1 MLSGPAA
8 ALHTAKRASGLDV
21 SAVPGAWASAR
32 EATGAAPF
40 LVAALRSGALVVL
53 GAGAGGLAE
62 LRPLLD
68 DASVCFAG
76 LAFVADGRRRFAFI
90 TWVGSS
96 VGAVARGRVSLLKG
110 AAAAAFDGTCV
121 ELNWASRDDTGDA
134 AVLDSLRKQGRHLGG
149 AIDLEVAT

>member
-21 SAVPGAWASAR
+21 SAVPAAWAAAR
-32 EATGAAPF
+32 EVKGAPY
-40 LVAALRSGALVVL
+40 LVASLRGAELVIA

-68 DASVCFAG
+68 DAVVSFVG
-76 LAFVADGRRRFAFI
+76 LSFVADGRQRFAFCI
-90 TWVGSS
+90 WVGPS

-110 AAAAAFDGTCV
+110 AAAAAFEGTCV
-121 ELNWASRDDTGDA
+121 ELNWASRDDTIDA
-134 AVLDSLRKQGRHLGG
+134 AVLDALRKQGRHLGG
-149 AIDLEVAT
+149 IIELAT